1 VGCDESQKLLAEKP
15 SFWPSDIPFCLPS
28 ATEEIKSGDYESGD
42 YAFIFVENTR
52 TTHTS
57 YIMK

>member
-1 VGCDESQKLLAEKP
+1 MAEKP